1 MGRKGHIKKLLPG
14 GNTSVGFYSYFQ
26 YIIDSKEA
34 RKIYYIKGGSGVGKS
49 YMMKKIG
56 YELIEN
62 GIDVE
67 FHHCSAEP
75 DSIDALV
82 IPSIK
87 VVLVDGTSP
96 HMDDPRY
103 PGVTGVTVNLGEF
116 INEEEL
122 RKSKDHIISA
132 VETNKNIYIRIYK
145 YLAAAKIIHD
155 DIEWIH
161 GYAMDFNEVNKETDN
176 LIEKY
181 LMHIAAKNRIGKER
195 HLFGSAYTLKGKIDF
210 AETYIGMIEKIIYIE
225 GEDGTGKSTL
235 LERLMNTAVTKG
247 YDVEVYHEPLV
258 PQKIESICIPELN
271 LAFTT
276 NHKFADD
283 EKINLNQYMD
293 QEKLRKYEEELAY
306 SKEVFEQLLNHVYT
320 NLYKTNA
327 VHDEIE
333 KYYLP
338 HIDHEGTNRIREKI
352 LEEINFFMKEI
363 QS

>member
-1 MGRKGHIKKLLPG
+1 MGKNGHIKKLLPG

-26 YIIDSKEA
+26 YIIDPKEA
-34 RKIYYIKGGSGVGKS
+34 KKIYYIKGGSGVGKS

-56 YELIEN
+56 YELVES

-75 DSIDALV
+75 DSIDAIV

-87 VVLVDGTSP
+87 VVLLDGTSP

-122 RKSKDHIISA
+122 RKNKDHIISA
-132 VETNKNIYIRIYK
+132 VESNKNIYTRIYK
-145 YLAAAKIIHD
+145 YLAAAKIVHD

-161 GYAMDFNEVNKETDN
+161 GYAMDFNEVNKETNN

-181 LMHIAAKNRIGKER
+181 LMHIASKNRIGKER
-195 HLFGSAYTLKGKIDF
+195 HLFGSGYTLKGKIDF
-210 AETYIGMIEKIIYIE
+210 VETYIGVAEKVLYIE
-225 GEDGTGKSTL
+225 GADGTGKSTL
-235 LERLMNTAVTKG
+235 LEKLMNVAVTKG

-258 PQKIESICIPELN
+258 PQKIESILIPELN
-271 LAFTT
+271 LAVTT
-276 NHKFADD
+276 NHKFAHG
-283 EKINLNQYMD
+283 EKIDLNQYMSK
-293 QEKLRKYEEELAY
+293 EKLHQYEEELAD
-306 SKEVFEQLLNHVYT
+306 SKEAFEKLLHHVYT

-333 KYYLP
+333 KYYVP
-338 HIDHEGTNRIREKI
+338 NVDHEGTNRVREHI
-352 LEEINFFMKEI
+352 LEEIYSFIKEI